1 MLAKPFSLIL
11 VYTIACF
18 NLLFILS
25 PFLAILLPFIDYQK
39 GQFIISGSIISK
51 LIDVFG
57 FVIFLISFLM
67 LFYLFLDFIFG
78 FSVRASLKKC
88 KKYEKYK
95 EYDFLTPIFSQVKEK
110 FGENSVHLYIKNSNE
125 INAYAVA
132 SLGSRAIVI
141 SRGLIDHYLVL
152 CPEPK
157 MFLSAVRSIISH
169 EMSHLINKDFLPSF
183 IVMTNQKVTNFV
195 SRILRLV
202 FVGLA
207 NLVSFF
213 PYGGRSSAF
222 LMSVGYNFFNTFFT
236 IFNSVVVYNIYEFLR
251 KFTSRSIEYRCD
263 KQASKAFGGKNMS
276 FALSM
281 LGEDG
286 YFTIFS
292 THPKTTSRIKKIE
305 NIKSSE
311 GVVKPTIIDSIINY
325 FSLLFLAIITLVF
338 AKMANVDI
346 LVRELIRNHEM
357 LHRKLSI
364 LWNLLMKIY

>member
-1 MLAKPFSLIL
+1 MFAKPFSLIL
-11 VYTIACF
+11 VYIITCF

-39 GQFIISGSIISK
+39 GEFIISGSIFGK
-51 LIDVFG
+51 LVDVFG

-67 LFYLFLDFIFG
+67 LIYLFLDFIFG
-78 FSVRASLKKC
+78 FSVRYSLKKC

-110 FGENSVHLYIKNSNE
+110 FGENSVHLYIKNSSE

-132 SLGSRAIVI
+132 SLGSKAVVI
-141 SRGLIDHYLVL
+141 TRGMIDHYLVL

-157 MFLSAVRSIISH
+157 MFLSAIRSIISH

-183 IVMTNQKVTNFV
+183 ITMTNQKVTNFV
-195 SRILRLV
+195 SRVLRFV
-202 FVGLA
+202 FFGIA
-207 NLVSFF
+207 NLVSIF

-222 LMSVGYNFFNTFFT
+222 LMSAGYNFFNSVFTFF
-236 IFNSVVVYNIYEFLR
+236 NSFIVYNIYDFLS

-263 KQASKAFGGKNMS
+263 MQASKAFGGKNMS

-281 LGEDG
+281 LGVNG

-292 THPKTTSRIKKIE
+292 THPKTISRIKKIE
-305 NIKSSE
+305 NIKISE
-311 GVVKPTIIDSIINY
+311 GIIKPALIDSIINH
-325 FSLLFLAIITLVF
+325 FSLLFLAFITLIF
-338 AKMANVDI
+338 AKIANIDI
-346 LVRELIRNHEM
+346 LVREIIRNHET